1 MDEMSRLPEPP
12 QLSALMRDGPVALF
26 LDFDG
31 TLVELAA
38 TPDAIS
44 VPRNMPTKLRAL
56 SQALDGRLALVSGRS
71 ITDLEKHL
79 GQLGVAVAG
88 SHGADCR
95 LASGQALGQA
105 PQGISAEARASLSGF
120 AQKEGLDLEEK
131 SHGAALHF
139 RNQPEKERVA
149 HDFAST
155 LSDKHGL
162 AVKTGKCVV
171 ELVES
176 GANKGAAVNAF
187 MDDRLFA
194 GSVPWFIGD
203 DITDEDGFRACQDRG
218 GGGILVG
225 EREETRAGHAFADVT
240 AVRQWLGI

>member
-1 MDEMSRLPEPP
+1 MFRLPEPP
-12 QLSALMRDGPVALF
+12 KLSVLKRDRPIALF

-38 TPDAIS
+38 TPDAID
-44 VPRNMPTKLRAL
+44 VPHDMRAKLRAL
-56 SQALDGRLALVSGRS
+56 SQVLKGRLALVSGRS
-71 ITDLEKHL
+71 IADLETHL
-79 GQLGVAVAG
+79 GHLNVAVAG

-95 LASGQALGQA
+95 LASGQALGEI
-105 PQGISAEARASLSGF
+105 PQGISAEARASLNKFS
-120 AQKEGLDLEEK
+120 QKEGLDLEEK

-139 RNQPEKERVA
+139 RSQPGKERVA
-149 HDFAST
+149 HDFASA
-155 LSDKHGL
+155 LADNHGL

-176 GANKGAAVNAF
+176 GADKGAAVNAF
-187 MDDRLFA
+187 MNDRLFA
-194 GSVPWFIGD
+194 DAAPWFIGD

-225 EREETRAGHAFADVT
+225 EREETRAGHALADVT